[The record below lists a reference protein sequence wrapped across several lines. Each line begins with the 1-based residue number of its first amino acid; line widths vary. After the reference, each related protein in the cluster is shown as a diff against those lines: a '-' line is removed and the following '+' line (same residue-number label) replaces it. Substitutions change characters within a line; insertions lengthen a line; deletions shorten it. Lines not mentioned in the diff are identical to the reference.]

1 LLVRIKFLC
10 QSSLLLGCIA
20 LTGCGGGNPSTVA
33 VRGKLTYQGNPV
45 SGANI
50 ILTRDSGDISK
61 GEIALGK
68 TDANGQFEL
77 TTHFAGQSTAKGA
90 VPGSYK
96 VTVSK
101 AIPPEGMTQEEYQKL
116 VDNANQISKTGAM
129 VPPDQQPPPMAEMFP
144 EHSSKDRTPLTAEI
158 KSGQKN
164 DLNVAIN

>member
-1 LLVRIKFLC
+1 VRFKFLC
-10 QSSLLLGCIA
+10 QLSLLLGCIA
-20 LTGCGGGNPSTVA
+20 LAGCGSGNPSTVA

-50 ILTRDSGDISK
+50 ILTRNSGDISK
-61 GEIALGK
+61 GEIAVGK

-77 TTHFAGQSTAKGA
+77 TTHFAGQAAAKGA

-101 AIPPEGMTQEEYQKL
+101 AIPPEGMAQEEYQKL
-116 VDNANQISKTGAM
+116 VDNAKKAGETGAM
-129 VPPDQQPPPMAEMFP
+129 VSPDQQPPPATEMFP
-144 EHSSKDRTPLTAEI
+144 EHSSRDKTPLTAEI